1 MNIYVDVDNTITET
15 SGMDYQNAKPIY
27 EKIEIINKLFD
38 QGHTITYWTAR
49 GSVSGINFYELTKS
63 QLDNWGAKYHNFM
76 VGKPAFDILIDDK
89 TINNINENLIKWVTK
104 EEEEASPSRPRW
116 PAAPCHRSEGQETRG
131 SQ

>member
-15 SGMDYQNAKPIY
+15 SGMNYQNAKPIY

-104 EEEEASPSRPRW
+104 EEEKN
-116 PAAPCHRSEGQETRG
+116 
-131 SQ
+131 

>member
-15 SGMDYQNAKPIY
+15 SGMNYQNAKPIY

-104 EEEEASPSRPRW
+104 EEEEN
-116 PAAPCHRSEGQETRG
+116 
-131 SQ
+131 

>member
-104 EEEEASPSRPRW
+104 EEEEN
-116 PAAPCHRSEGQETRG
+116 
-131 SQ
+131 

>member
-49 GSVSGINFYELTKS
+49 GSVSGINFYEITKS
-63 QLDNWGAKYHNFM
+63 QLNDWGAKHHNFI

-89 TINNINENLIKWVTK
+89 TINNIDKDLITWVLTK
-104 EEEEASPSRPRW
+104 EKKEK
-116 PAAPCHRSEGQETRG
+116 
-131 SQ
+131 